1 MIPYEFEYKQA
12 GSVEEAV
19 SLLSEHG
26 YDAKLLAGG
35 HSLIPAMKL
44 RLSAP
49 KVLID
54 VSGLSDLTQITESD
68 EQLHVG
74 ALTTHRMVEHSDL
87 VRQKCAVLAETA
99 GRIGDPQVRNKGTI
113 GGSIAHA
120 DPAADYP
127 ALVLAL
133 DATIH
138 VTGPSGSRS
147 IAADDF
153 FQDFFATALNDDEVI
168 TRISVPVLEGGAG
181 AAYAKFANPASRYAV
196 VGVAAKVTVQGGV
209 CTEARVGIT
218 GAAAHAFRATNVE
231 QALTGNALDEDT
243 IKAALDGKF
252 NAGDL
257 MSDLSGSA
265 EYRAHL
271 CAVMGKRALLQAAER
286 AG

>member
-12 GSVEEAV
+12 GSVDEAV

-54 VSGLSDLTQITESD
+54 VSGVSGLADISESD
-68 EQLHVG
+68 GQLHIG
-74 ALTTHRMVEHSDL
+74 ALTTHRRVEISDL
-87 VRQKCAVLAETA
+87 VKQHCGVLAETA

-133 DATIH
+133 NATIH
-138 VTGPSGSRS
+138 LTGPSGSRS

-168 TRISVPVLEGGAG
+168 THVSFPVLEGGAG

-209 CTEARVGIT
+209 CTEARVAIT
-218 GAAAHAFRATNVE
+218 GAASHAFRATNVE
-231 QALTGNALDEDT
+231 EALTDNTLDEDT

-252 NAGDL
+252 NEADL

-265 EYRAHL
+265 AYRAHL